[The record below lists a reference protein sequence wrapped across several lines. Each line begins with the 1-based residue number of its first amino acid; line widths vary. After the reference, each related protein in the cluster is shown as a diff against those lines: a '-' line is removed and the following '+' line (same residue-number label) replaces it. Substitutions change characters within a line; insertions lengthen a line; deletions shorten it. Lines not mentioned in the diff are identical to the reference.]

1 MKWVSSREWPMAEVA
16 DDVQPMRRRMKRIEH
31 SIAAVVASAVRSATQ
46 IQGAPKRAQ
55 GVELDARC
63 AVGCPQVLAVS
74 VAADPR
80 LVRGERRPASEASN
94 RRCSAGLTYLVHRE
108 AR

>member
-94 RRCSAGLTYLVHRE
+94 RRCSAGLTHLVHRE